1 MGTTFPESVYSPELA
16 KAAREYIGL
25 DNLEYPVTNHSPAEQ
40 AFREYEHERWEEDPQ
55 RWSPLITLEQ
65 LQQRPD
71 LEIEWYCPDFIPVG
85 AKTIISAEPK
95 TGKTIL
101 LFHILKAVTE
111 GGKFLGKNCPPTRVL
126 YLSELTEMELRRQ
139 VEEVPGLM
147 GNKNFY
153 VLLPEETPQHIRTW
167 EDTIEFADKMLALT
181 KSKILVVDTFGSLAK
196 LPPGGENDSAT
207 IQNTINKLNVLFK
220 NRYLAV
226 VLTHHNRKKSDDR
239 TSPGSNLSISSA
251 RGSSAFV
258 GGGGHLI
265 FMNSPDKS
273 NKRQFSFYGRYLNGV
288 ERSLYLDE
296 GTYKEIPYSNF
307 GAALKG

>member
-1 MGTTFPESVYSPELA
+1 MATPFPESAYNPEVI

-25 DNLEYPVTNHSPAEQ
+25 DNLEYPVTNHNHAEQ
-40 AFREYEHERWEEDPQ
+40 AFREYEHERWEDKEE

-65 LQQRPD
+65 LQRRPD

-147 GNKNFY
+147 GNNNFY
-153 VLLPEETPQHIRTW
+153 VLLPEETPQYIKTW

-226 VLTHHNRKKSDDR
+226 VLTHHNRKKSDDKL
-239 TSPGSNLSISSA
+239 SVGSNLSISSA

-265 FMNSPDKS
+265 FMNNPDKS

-288 ERSLYLDE
+288 ERSLYLDH
-296 GTYKEIPYSNF
+296 GVYKEIPYSNF
-307 GAALKG
+307 GAALR